1 MIRSRIWQIPLLIL
15 AGIPAFIFAYLG
27 HFGRLILDDYCI
39 FHIAKSMD
47 AWQAIVWHYNTNT
60 ASFSRLLL
68 HSLLAPIDELAT
80 AFTTL
85 AVVVF
90 SITGL
95 YLILRRVLVSLLRY
109 RPHKS
114 AIWIISALATAAAIN
129 AFVTPESFYW
139 YNANTGYALPAA
151 ICILYFALLFEIA
164 HKERSTL
171 TIRLAVPVSAAIAF
185 GLGGASEMFVVF
197 QFVLV
202 ALAIVFSAI
211 LLGSSLRLRFLSLI
225 FAGWCGTVAALVT
238 HLLSPGT
245 RLRIED
251 IEAGPQLPIRTGSM
265 LLSQAVE
272 PTLKYLAHQ
281 EAFAGFILL
290 FGLGL
295 ALTLILYRPRPTP
308 APAKA
313 RKLQFWPLKLCLFL
327 QLLFVPVLWTHI
339 SDFPQVAG
347 RFSYA
352 FAMVVA
358 ANALSIA
365 AMAILLLWRRRISR
379 VLGSRRNGLMT
390 YSICALLYVVT
401 LFAMAQARNID
412 YKPAAYLFFSSLT
425 MLCALG
431 WQLSFCIAEQCANC
445 FARLATLSYIMPI
458 ATTVA
463 LVAASLYGQGS
474 VTERMLAPIAYLQ
487 VIPGLIWGAYFAFL
501 LQRLRMR
508 SGASKRWRAVH
519 GALGLLLA
527 ASVTIGIVL
536 GHAKL
541 IPDFAAF
548 AMEWDARHQQLLQA
562 RDAGLNHV
570 EVRYL
575 GFNLSQHVAGGYDN
589 WYGIGRRCAQMYYGI
604 DSIIRVGS

>member
-1 MIRSRIWQIPLLIL
+1 MTNSRIWQIPLLIL

-47 AWQAIVWHYNTNT
+47 AWQAIVYHYNTNT

-68 HSLLAPIDELAT
+68 NSLFAPVDVLAT

-95 YLILRRVLVSLLRY
+95 YFILRRVLVSLLRY

-164 HKERSTL
+164 HKKRSTL
-171 TIRLAVPVSAAIAF
+171 TMRLAVLVSAAIAF
-185 GLGGASEMFVVF
+185 GLAGASEMFVVF
-197 QFVLV
+197 QFALL
-202 ALAIVFSAI
+202 ALALVYSAI
-211 LLGSSLRLRFLSLI
+211 LLASSLRLRFLSL
-225 FAGWCGTVAALVT
+225 FLAGLLGTVAALVI

-251 IEAGPQLPIRTGSM
+251 IEAGPHLPIRTGSL
-265 LLSQAVE
+265 LLSQTVE
-272 PTLKYLAHQ
+272 PALKYLAHQ

-295 ALTLILYRPRPTP
+295 VLTLILYRPGPTP
-308 APAKA
+308 APVKA
-313 RKLQFWPLKLCLFL
+313 RKLEFWPLQLCFLL
-327 QLLFVPVLWTHI
+327 QLLFVPVLWTHV
-339 SDFPQVAG
+339 SDLPQVAG

-352 FAMVVA
+352 FAMVMA

-379 VLGSRRNGLMT
+379 ALEARRNGLMT
-390 YSICALLYVVT
+390 YSIGALLYALA
-401 LFAMAQARNID
+401 LFAMTQFRIID

-431 WQLSFCIAEQCANC
+431 WQLSFCLAERRANC
-445 FARLATLSYIMPI
+445 FVRLATLSYIMPI
-458 ATTVA
+458 ATTVV
-463 LVAASLYGQGS
+463 LVAASLYGTGA

-487 VIPGLIWGAYFAFL
+487 VLPGLIWGAYFAYL
-501 LQRLRMR
+501 LQGLRLRSR
-508 SGASKRWRAVH
+508 ASKRWRAVH

-541 IPDFAAF
+541 IPDFATF
-548 AMEWDARHQQLLQA
+548 AREWDARHQQLLQA

-570 EVRYL
+570 EVRNL
-575 GFNLSQHVAGGYDN
+575 GFNLSQHVTGGYDN